1 MYTKKNNY
9 ATNNK
14 KEKGNEKEKNIKPI
28 KRGSVAMQQINLLFK
43 NDENKEEE
51 IIDGLIKEREKNR
64 RRYSQSLVMPYIPL
78 TRKQKVK
85 EIVNM
90 DKTSANRFNEY
101 SQIFDHIKN
110 QISDI
115 NNSLLSGNI
124 LNNTHYNI
132 DSFSNKMSSSRQKIK
147 IENSMF
153 KHDINE
159 EKDINLNLKLK
170 NKINRL
176 KLKNDIN
183 NNLNNNNTNTNNT
196 NINNTNTNNIIIGL
210 NNSDDED
217 DDYIDNKTID
227 ENIRHIYLNYS
238 PAPNSLR
245 LTKAKNKQYINKF
258 KKKNIE
264 NNSKIDKRFILRNNS
279 HNTRDFYFE
288 PTLDGT
294 DKNRYSTEIKEI
306 KYCKC
311 IIF

>member
-9 ATNNK
+9 ATNHK
-14 KEKGNEKEKNIKPI
+14 KEKGNEKEKIKKPI
-28 KRGSVAMQQINLLFK
+28 KRGSVALQQINLLFK

-101 SQIFDHIKN
+101 SHIFDHIKN

-124 LNNTHYNI
+124 LNNSHHNI
-132 DSFSNKMSSSRQKIK
+132 DSISNKMFSSRQKIK

-153 KHDINE
+153 KPESNE
-159 EKDINLNLKLK
+159 EKDINSNLQLK
-170 NKINRL
+170 NKINRH
-176 KLKNDIN
+176 KNKNNIN
-183 NNLNNNNTNTNNT
+183 NNLNYNNTNTNYS
-196 NINNTNTNNIIIGL
+196 NNIIIGV
-210 NNSDDED
+210 NTSDDED
-217 DDYIDNKTID
+217 DDYIDNTTLD

>member
-1 MYTKKNNY
+1 MYTKKNIY
-9 ATNNK
+9 ETNNK
-14 KEKGNEKEKNIKPI
+14 KEKGNEKEKENKKKPI

-43 NDENKEEE
+43 NDQNKDEE
-51 IIDGLIKEREKNR
+51 IIDSLIKEREKNR
-64 RRYSQSLVMPYIPL
+64 RRYSQSLIMPYIPL
-78 TRKQKVK
+78 TRKEKVK

-124 LNNTHYNI
+124 LNNSHHNI

-153 KHDINE
+153 KPDNNE
-159 EKDINLNLKLK
+159 EKDNNLNSKLK
-170 NKINRL
+170 SKKINHI
-176 KLKNDIN
+176 KNKNYIN
-183 NNLNNNNTNTNNT
+183 NNLNYNNNNN
-196 NINNTNTNNIIIGL
+196 NYSNNIIIGL

-217 DDYIDNKTID
+217 DDYIDNKTLD

-245 LTKAKNKQYINKF
+245 LTKTKNRQFITKF
-258 KKKNIE
+258 KKKNNE
-264 NNSKIDKRFILRNNS
+264 NNSKTDKRFILRNNS
-279 HNTRDFYFE
+279 HNNKDFYFE

>member
-9 ATNNK
+9 ATNHK
-14 KEKGNEKEKNIKPI
+14 KEKGNEKEKIKKPI
-28 KRGSVAMQQINLLFK
+28 KRGSVALQQINLLFK

-101 SQIFDHIKN
+101 SHIFDHIKN

-124 LNNTHYNI
+124 LNNSHHNI
-132 DSFSNKMSSSRQKIK
+132 DSISNKMFSSRQKIK

-153 KHDINE
+153 KPESNE
-159 EKDINLNLKLK
+159 EKDINSNLQLK
-170 NKINRL
+170 NKSNRH
-176 KLKNDIN
+176 KNKNNIN
-183 NNLNNNNTNTNNT
+183 NNLNYNNTNTNYS
-196 NINNTNTNNIIIGL
+196 NNIIIGV
-210 NNSDDED
+210 NTSDDED
-217 DDYIDNKTID
+217 DDYIDNTTLD

-245 LTKAKNKQYINKF
+245 FTKSKNKQYINKF
-258 KKKNIE
+258 KKKNNE
-264 NNSKIDKRFILRNNS
+264 NNSFTDKKLILRNNS
-279 HNTRDFYFE
+279 HNIKDFYFE

>member
-14 KEKGNEKEKNIKPI
+14 KEKGNEKEKENKKKPI

-64 RRYSQSLVMPYIPL
+64 RRYSQSLIMPYIPL
-78 TRKQKVK
+78 TRKEKVK

-153 KHDINE
+153 KPDNNE
-159 EKDINLNLKLK
+159 EKDNNLNLKLK
-170 NKINRL
+170 SKKINHI
-176 KLKNDIN
+176 KNKNDIN
-183 NNLNNNNTNTNNT
+183 NNLNYNNNNN
-196 NINNTNTNNIIIGL
+196 NNNYSNNIIIGL

-217 DDYIDNKTID
+217 DDYIDNKTLD

-245 LTKAKNKQYINKF
+245 LTKTKNRQFITKF
-258 KKKNIE
+258 KKKNNE
-264 NNSKIDKRFILRNNS
+264 NNSFTDKKLILRNNS
-279 HNTRDFYFE
+279 HNIKDFYFE